1 MSQKKKEK
9 KKTSGLCVEITGSVG
24 KSQVDNTVQRPT
36 DGRDQR
42 KAGSKG
48 GPWLLSHSYT
58 HRAWSTIGPAA
69 KCKLWAIKQHGLR
82 LKSCPGQKRRKFI
95 NKMSTQWRMKHLCS
109 TIKFQSEENK
119 TKNRKLFF
127 EEEGDWKYIFFPF
140 SFFPTYF

>member
-48 GPWLLSHSYT
+48 GP
-58 HRAWSTIGPAA
+58 
-69 KCKLWAIKQHGLR
+69 
-82 LKSCPGQKRRKFI
+82 
-95 NKMSTQWRMKHLCS
+95 
-109 TIKFQSEENK
+109 
-119 TKNRKLFF
+119 
-127 EEEGDWKYIFFPF
+127 
-140 SFFPTYF
+140 